1 MNITRLSDLQAAVE
15 MTAYARYL
23 AAHTTNSEVLKQAQD
38 AKVCGVRAAHA
49 IGVKKRLFDKLTVA
63 RYLEITGS
71 TD

>member
-23 AAHTTNSEVLKQAQD
+23 
-38 AKVCGVRAAHA
+38 AAHA